1 MAREIIINSIIDEVG
16 KIIMSVMDKFLDV
29 MRLNPDEDFDF
40 DNEDFDIDE
49 EEDIEEESYRKNK
62 LPKKEKKPKEEV
74 YEQPQREKAA
84 KPAPKITPITK
95 TTRKQALGMEVCVI
109 KPISME
115 DEIEITDTLLNG
127 RTVILNMEG
136 LNLELAQRIIDF
148 TSGATYAMHGN
159 LQKISNYIFL
169 ATPNGVDISGDIQNL
184 MDSMTTGFTV

>member
-1 MAREIIINSIIDEVG
+1 
-16 KIIMSVMDKFLDV
+16 MSVMDKFLDV

-148 TSGATYAMHGN
+148 TSGSTYDLHGN